1 MTEPVVR
8 EREVAQR
15 TISKARVLLEALP
28 YMKEHSGKSVVVK
41 LGGAAMADPGPAAS
55 FAEDVALLRLA
66 GVRVVVV
73 HGGGPQISELSAR
86 LGIETRFERGL
97 RVTDAETLDVARMVL
112 VGKINTEI
120 VAAINRQGVPA
131 AGVSGDDGALFIAR
145 KKEAADGAELG
156 LVGDIVE
163 VRPALLQDLMQRFVP
178 VVASTATDG
187 KGQGYN
193 VNADEAAAALAV
205 ALGAEKLIFI
215 TDVPGLYESIDGG
228 PEQLLS
234 EVSLDECERLV
245 AEGVVDGGMVPKVEA
260 VLQAMKG
267 GVHKAHILD
276 GRVPHALI
284 LEMFTPEGLGTM
296 ITNEVEQ

>member
-8 EREVAQR
+8 QREVAQR
-15 TISKARVLLEALP
+15 TLSKARVLLEALP
-28 YMKEHSGKSVVVK
+28 YMKEHSGKTVVVK
-41 LGGAAMADPGPAAS
+41 LGGAAMADPGPATS

-66 GVRVVVV
+66 GVHVVVV
-73 HGGGPQISELSAR
+73 HGGGPQISELLKR

-112 VGKINTEI
+112 GKINTDI
-120 VAAINRQGVPA
+120 VAAINSQGVPA
-131 AGVSGDDGALFIAR
+131 AGVSGDDGALFLAR
-145 KKEAADGAELG
+145 PKERTEEGIDLG

-163 VRPALLQDLMQRFVP
+163 VRPALLQDLMQHFVP

-187 KGQGYN
+187 RGQGYN
-193 VNADEAAAALAV
+193 VNADEAASALAI
-205 ALGAEKLIFI
+205 ALGAEKLIFM
-215 TDVPGLYESIDGG
+215 TDVPGLYEEIGG
-228 PEQLLS
+228 VEQLLS
-234 EVSLDECERLV
+234 EVSLSECERLIT
-245 AEGVVDGGMVPKVEA
+245 EGVVDGGMVPKVEA

-267 GVHKAHILD
+267 GVHRAHILD

-296 ITNEVEQ
+296 IAEDE

>member
-1 MTEPVVR
+1 MSEPVVR

-15 TISKARVLLEALP
+15 TLAKARVLLEALP
-28 YMKEHSGKSVVVK
+28 YMKEHSGKTVVVK
-41 LGGAAMADPGPAAS
+41 LGGAAMVDPGPASS

-73 HGGGPQISELSAR
+73 HGGGPQISELSER

-112 VGKINTEI
+112 GKINTDI

-131 AGVSGDDGALFIAR
+131 AGVSGDDGALFLAR
-145 KKEAADGAELG
+145 PKEQTEEGVDLG

-163 VRPALLQDLMQRFVP
+163 VRPALLEDLMQRFVP

-187 KGQGYN
+187 RGQGYN
-193 VNADEAAAALAV
+193 VNADEAASALAI
-205 ALGAEKLIFI
+205 ALGAEKLIFM
-215 TDVPGLYESIDGG
+215 TDVPGLYEDLGG
-228 PEQLLS
+228 GEQLLS
-234 EVSLDECERLV
+234 EVSLSECERLI

-260 VLQAMKG
+260 VIQAMKG

-296 ITNEVEQ
+296 ITEDHS

>member
-1 MTEPVVR
+1 MVR

-28 YMKEHSGKSVVVK
+28 YMKEHSGKTVVVK
-41 LGGAAMADPGPAAS
+41 LGGAAMTDPGPAAS

-73 HGGGPQISELSAR
+73 HGGGPQISELSER

-97 RVTDAETLDVARMVL
+97 RVTDPETLEVARMVL
-112 VGKINTEI
+112 LGKINTDI

-145 KKEAADGAELG
+145 KKETEADLG

-205 ALGAEKLIFI
+205 ALGAEKLIFM
-215 TDVPGLYESIDGG
+215 TDVPGLYESIDGA

-234 EVSLDECERLV
+234 EVSLAECERLIS
-245 AEGVVDGGMVPKVEA
+245 EGVVDGGMVPKVEA

-296 ITNEVEQ
+296 ITEEA

>member
-15 TISKARVLLEALP
+15 TLSKARVLLEALP
-28 YMKEHSGKSVVVK
+28 YMKEHSGKTVVVK

-73 HGGGPQISELSAR
+73 HGGGPQISELSER

-131 AGVSGDDGALFIAR
+131 AGVSGDDGALFVAR
-145 KKEAADGAELG
+145 PKELADGTDLG

-163 VRPALLQDLMQRFVP
+163 VRPALLEDLMQRFVP

-187 KGQGYN
+187 RGQGYN

-215 TDVPGLYESIDGG
+215 TDVPGLYESVDGG

-234 EVSLDECERLV
+234 EVSLSGCERLV

-296 ITNEVEQ
+296 ITSEEGS

>member
-1 MTEPVVR
+1 VTEPVVR

-15 TISKARVLLEALP
+15 TLSKARVLLEALP
-28 YMKEHSGKSVVVK
+28 YMKEHSGKTVVVK
-41 LGGAAMADPGPAAS
+41 LGGAAMTDPGPAAS

-73 HGGGPQISELSAR
+73 HGGGPQISELSER
-86 LGIETRFERGL
+86 LGLTPHFERGL
-97 RVTDAETLDVARMVL
+97 RVTDEETLDVARMVL

-131 AGVSGDDGALFIAR
+131 AGVSGDDGALFVAR
-145 KKEAADGAELG
+145 PKTLPDGPDLG

-163 VRPALLQDLMQRFVP
+163 VRPALLLDLMERFVP

-187 KGQGYN
+187 RGQGYN
-193 VNADEAAAALAV
+193 VNADEAASALAV

-215 TDVPGLYESIDGG
+215 TDVPGLYEAVDGG
-228 PEQLLS
+228 AEQLLS
-234 EVSLDECERLV
+234 EVSLAECERLL
-245 AEGVVDGGMVPKVEA
+245 AEGVVEGGMVPKVEA

-267 GVHKAHILD
+267 GVRRAHILD

-296 ITNEVEQ
+296 ITEEA

>member
-28 YMKEHSGKSVVVK
+28 YMKEHSGKTVVVK
-41 LGGAAMADPGPAAS
+41 LGGAAMTEPGPSSS

-66 GVRVVVV
+66 GVHVAVV
-73 HGGGPQISELSAR
+73 HGGGPQISELSKR

-97 RVTDAETLDVARMVL
+97 RVTDAETLEVARMVL
-112 VGKINTEI
+112 LGKINTEI

-145 KKEAADGAELG
+145 KKETGDADLG

-163 VRPALLQDLMQRFVP
+163 VRPALLQDLMERFVP

-193 VNADEAAAALAV
+193 VNADEAAAALAI
-205 ALGAEKLIFI
+205 ALGAEKLIFM
-215 TDVPGLYESIDGG
+215 TDVPGLYEELDGV
-228 PEQLLS
+228 EQLLS
-234 EVSLDECERLV
+234 EVSVSECERLV
-245 AEGVVDGGMVPKVEA
+245 ADGVVDGGMVPKVEA

-267 GVHKAHILD
+267 GVHRAHILD

-296 ITNEVEQ
+296 ISSEAGT

>member
-1 MTEPVVR
+1 VVR

-15 TISKARVLLEALP
+15 TLSKARVLLEALP
-28 YMKEHSGKSVVVK
+28 YMKEHSGKTVVVK
-41 LGGAAMADPGPAAS
+41 LGGAAMADPGPASS

-66 GVRVVVV
+66 GVHVVVV
-73 HGGGPQISELSAR
+73 HGGGPQISELLKR

-112 VGKINTEI
+112 GKINTDI
-120 VAAINRQGVPA
+120 VAAINSQGVPA
-131 AGVSGDDGALFIAR
+131 AGVSGDDGALFLAR
-145 KKEAADGAELG
+145 PKERTEEGIDLG

-163 VRPALLQDLMQRFVP
+163 VRPALLQDLMQHFVP

-187 KGQGYN
+187 RGQGYN
-193 VNADEAAAALAV
+193 VNADEAASALAI
-205 ALGAEKLIFI
+205 ALGAEKLIFM
-215 TDVPGLYESIDGG
+215 TDVPGLYEEIGG
-228 PEQLLS
+228 VEQLLS
-234 EVSLDECERLV
+234 EVSLSECERLI

-267 GVHKAHILD
+267 GVHRAHILD

-296 ITNEVEQ
+296 IAEDE

>member
-1 MTEPVVR
+1 
-8 EREVAQR
+8 
-15 TISKARVLLEALP
+15 
-28 YMKEHSGKSVVVK
+28 MKEHSGKTVVVK

-73 HGGGPQISELSAR
+73 HGGGPQISELSER

-131 AGVSGDDGALFIAR
+131 AGVSGDDGALFVAR
-145 KKEAADGAELG
+145 PKELADGTDLG

-163 VRPALLQDLMQRFVP
+163 VRPALLEDLMQRFVP

-187 KGQGYN
+187 RGQGYN

-215 TDVPGLYESIDGG
+215 TDVPGLYESVDGG

-234 EVSLDECERLV
+234 EVSLSGCERLV
-245 AEGVVDGGMVPKVEA
+245 TEGVVDGGMVPKVEA

-296 ITNEVEQ
+296 ITSEEGS

>member
-28 YMKEHSGKSVVVK
+28 YMKEHSGKTVVVK
-41 LGGAAMADPGPAAS
+41 LGGAAMTDPGPATS

-73 HGGGPQISELSAR
+73 HGGGPQISELSER

-97 RVTDAETLDVARMVL
+97 RVTDAETLEVARMVL
-112 VGKINTEI
+112 LGKINTEI

-131 AGVSGDDGALFIAR
+131 AGVSGDDGALFVAR
-145 KKEAADGAELG
+145 PKERTSEGVDLG

-163 VRPALLQDLMQRFVP
+163 VRPALLQDLMQHFVP

-193 VNADEAAAALAV
+193 VNADEAASALAV
-205 ALGAEKLIFI
+205 ALGAGKLIFM
-215 TDVPGLYESIDGG
+215 TDVPGLYEELDGV
-228 PEQLLS
+228 EQLLS
-234 EVSLDECERLV
+234 EVSLDECERLL
-245 AEGVVDGGMVPKVEA
+245 ADGVVEGGMVPKVEA

-267 GVHKAHILD
+267 GVRRAHILD

-296 ITNEVEQ
+296 ITSEVDR

>member
-1 MTEPVVR
+1 
-8 EREVAQR
+8 
-15 TISKARVLLEALP
+15 
-28 YMKEHSGKSVVVK
+28 MKEHSGKTVVVK
-41 LGGAAMADPGPAAS
+41 LGGAAMAEPGPSAS

-66 GVRVVVV
+66 GVHVVVV

-86 LGIETRFERGL
+86 LGLETKFERGL

-112 VGKINTEI
+112 GKINTDI

-131 AGVSGDDGALFIAR
+131 AGVSGDDGALFLAR
-145 KKEAADGAELG
+145 PKERTEEGVDLG
-156 LVGDIVE
+156 LVGDIIE

-193 VNADEAAAALAV
+193 VNADEAAAALAI
-205 ALGAEKLIFI
+205 ALGAEKLIFM
-215 TDVPGLYESIDGG
+215 TDVPGLYEEVGG
-228 PEQLLS
+228 TEQLLS

-245 AEGVVDGGMVPKVEA
+245 SEGVVDGGMVPKVEA

-267 GVHKAHILD
+267 GVHKSHILD

-284 LEMFTPEGLGTM
+284 LE
-296 ITNEVEQ
+296 

>member
-1 MTEPVVR
+1 
-8 EREVAQR
+8 
-15 TISKARVLLEALP
+15 
-28 YMKEHSGKSVVVK
+28 MKEHSGKTVVVK
-41 LGGAAMADPGPAAS
+41 LGGAAMEDPGPASS

-73 HGGGPQISELSAR
+73 HGGGPQISELSER
-86 LGIETRFERGL
+86 LGLETRFERGL

-112 VGKINTEI
+112 AKLNTDI

-131 AGVSGDDGALFIAR
+131 AGVSGDDGALFLAR
-145 KKEAADGAELG
+145 PKERTEEGVDLG

-163 VRPALLQDLMQRFVP
+163 VRPALLEDLMTRFVP

-193 VNADEAAAALAV
+193 VNADEAAAALAI
-205 ALGAEKLIFI
+205 ALSAEKLIFM

-234 EVSLDECERLV
+234 EVSLSECERLIT
-245 AEGVVDGGMVPKVEA
+245 EGVVDGGMVPKVEA

-267 GVHKAHILD
+267 GVHRAHILD

-296 ITNEVEQ
+296 ITEEA

>member
-28 YMKEHSGKSVVVK
+28 YMKEHSGKTVVVK
-41 LGGAAMADPGPAAS
+41 LGGAAMAEPGPASS

-66 GVRVVVV
+66 GVRGVVV
-73 HGGGPQISELSAR
+73 HGGGPQISALSER

-112 VGKINTEI
+112 GKINTDI

-131 AGVSGDDGALFIAR
+131 AGVSGDDGALFLAR
-145 KKEAADGAELG
+145 PKERTTEGVDLG

-163 VRPALLQDLMQRFVP
+163 VRPALLEDLMQRFVP

-187 KGQGYN
+187 RGQGYN
-193 VNADEAAAALAV
+193 VNADEAAAALAI
-205 ALGAEKLIFI
+205 ALGAEKLIFM
-215 TDVPGLYESIDGG
+215 TDVPGLYESIEGG

-234 EVSLDECERLV
+234 EVSLSECERLI

-267 GVHKAHILD
+267 GVHRAHILD

-296 ITNEVEQ
+296 ITEEA

>member
-8 EREVAQR
+8 AREVAQR
-15 TISKARVLLEALP
+15 TLSKARVLLEALP
-28 YMKEHSGKSVVVK
+28 YMKEHSGKTVVVK
-41 LGGAAMADPGPAAS
+41 LGGAAMADPGPATS

-73 HGGGPQISELSAR
+73 HGGGPQISALSER

-112 VGKINTEI
+112 GKINTDI

-131 AGVSGDDGALFIAR
+131 AGVSGDDGALFLAR
-145 KKEAADGAELG
+145 PKERTEEGVDLG

-193 VNADEAAAALAV
+193 VNADEAASALAI
-205 ALGAEKLIFI
+205 ALGAEKLIFM
-215 TDVPGLYESIDGG
+215 TDVPGLYEELGG
-228 PEQLLS
+228 VEQLLS
-234 EVSLDECERLV
+234 EVSLSECERLI

-296 ITNEVEQ
+296 ITEDE

>member
-28 YMKEHSGKSVVVK
+28 YMKEHSGKTVVVK
-41 LGGAAMADPGPAAS
+41 LGGAAMAEPGPSAS

-73 HGGGPQISELSAR
+73 HGGGPQISDLSAR
-86 LGIETRFERGL
+86 LGIETKFERGL
-97 RVTDAETLDVARMVL
+97 RVTDPETLEVARMVL
-112 VGKINTEI
+112 LGKINTEI

-131 AGVSGDDGALFIAR
+131 AGVSGDDGELFIAR
-145 KKEAADGAELG
+145 KKESEGDLG

-205 ALGAEKLIFI
+205 ALGAEKLIFM
-215 TDVPGLYESIDGG
+215 TDVPGLYESIDGA

-234 EVSLDECERLV
+234 EVSLAECERLV
-245 AEGVVDGGMVPKVEA
+245 SEGVVDGGMVPKVEA

-267 GVHKAHILD
+267 GVHRAHILD

-296 ITNEVEQ
+296 ITEEA

>member
-1 MTEPVVR
+1 MSEPVVR

-15 TISKARVLLEALP
+15 TLAKARVLLEALP
-28 YMKEHSGKSVVVK
+28 YMKEHSGKTVVVK
-41 LGGAAMADPGPAAS
+41 LGGAAMVDPGPASS

-73 HGGGPQISELSAR
+73 HGGGPQISELSER

-112 VGKINTEI
+112 GKINTDI

-131 AGVSGDDGALFIAR
+131 AGVSGDDGALFLAR
-145 KKEAADGAELG
+145 PKEQTEEGVDLG

-163 VRPALLQDLMQRFVP
+163 VRPALLEDLMQRFVP

-187 KGQGYN
+187 RGQGYN
-193 VNADEAAAALAV
+193 VNADEAASALAI
-205 ALGAEKLIFI
+205 ALGAEKLIFM
-215 TDVPGLYESIDGG
+215 TDVPGLYEDLGG
-228 PEQLLS
+228 GEQLLS
-234 EVSLDECERLV
+234 EVSLSECERLI

-260 VLQAMKG
+260 VIQAMKG
-267 GVHKAHILD
+267 GVHKAHIQD

-296 ITNEVEQ
+296 ITEDHS

>member
-1 MTEPVVR
+1 
-8 EREVAQR
+8 
-15 TISKARVLLEALP
+15 
-28 YMKEHSGKSVVVK
+28 
-41 LGGAAMADPGPAAS
+41 MADPGPASS

-66 GVRVVVV
+66 GVHVVVV
-73 HGGGPQISELSAR
+73 HGGGPQISELSKR

-112 VGKINTEI
+112 IGKINTEI

-131 AGVSGDDGALFIAR
+131 AGVSGDDGALFVAR
-145 KKEAADGAELG
+145 PKERTTEGVDLG

-187 KGQGYN
+187 RGQGYN

-205 ALGAEKLIFI
+205 ALGAEKLIFM
-215 TDVPGLYESIDGG
+215 TDVPGLYEELGG
-228 PEQLLS
+228 VEQLLS
-234 EVSLDECERLV
+234 EVSLAECERLL

-267 GVHKAHILD
+267 GVHRAHILD

-296 ITNEVEQ
+296 ITEEA